1 MEVKTTERLVAVYQ
15 YLVEHDGW
23 ITTQQL
29 AAMLGCSVSTIR
41 NDLEILKSFLPDIWF
56 IETRRG
62 KGVHINRPSNQPIVP
77 FKQLLNETD
86 RVQHLIA
93 YLIHNESG
101 CTLTELSQ
109 KLFYSVSTISKI
121 IKILKDELKKYHL
134 KLGTKPV
141 RIHGNEFHLR
151 QFYFDYYL
159 NKNCTAWIQP
169 DALNSICTFMRSIEQ
184 KGRFKF
190 SDTSYI
196 QLPIVWSVWKSRLL
210 KKQYITK
217 FVYPTV
223 FCESSDSF
231 HWIIP
236 MIEEHLKKL
245 HIRAGSHELQ
255 YGAALIL
262 GVPRIEGKMAGST
275 KTLSNEMLEQCHME
289 TVTKVIQYIEERTQM
304 PFSDDP
310 ILFQQLYDYYK
321 YASIR
326 WVTGI
331 HSNAN
336 QKTIKIK
343 DSEFSLF
350 KSVHEAMHY
359 YVNYAESIRDDDV
372 ADITMFF
379 LASKL
384 EYSMQ
389 QKEKAIL
396 LYISEIGVMR
406 YVKLKLLENI
416 CGRINIVA
424 TNHAHEMKY
433 LASTKK
439 IDIIVTTNQESYTLL
454 PNNIP
459 IIHID
464 PIPSSY
470 DIAIIQDAL
479 KRESDHCNCG

>member
-1 MEVKTTERLVAVYQ
+1 MKTTERLVAVYQ

-29 AAMLGCSVSTIR
+29 AAMLSCSVSTIR
-41 NDLEILKSFLPDIWF
+41 NDLEILKSFLPDTWF
-56 IETRRG
+56 IESRRG

-121 IKILKDELKKYHL
+121 IKILKHELKKYHL

-141 RIHGNEFHLR
+141 KIHGNEFHLR

-159 NKNCTAWIQP
+159 NKNSTAWIQP
-169 DALNSICTFMRSIEQ
+169 DALNSICTFMGSIEQ

-275 KTLSNEMLEQCHME
+275 KTLNEMAEQCHMDP
-289 TVTKVIQYIEERTQM
+289 VSKLIQSIEEKARL

-326 WVTGI
+326 WITGI

-336 QKTIKIK
+336 QYTIKIK
-343 DSEFSLF
+343 ESEFSIF
-350 KSVHEAMHY
+350 KSVHEAMHHY
-359 YVNYAESIRDDDV
+359 FNYVESMREDDV

-379 LASKL
+379 VASKL
-384 EYSMQ
+384 GYHMK
-389 QKEKAIL
+389 QKEKTIL
-396 LYISEIGVMR
+396 LYVSEIGVMR

-416 CGRINIVA
+416 CGRIKMVT
-424 TNHAHEMKY
+424 TNHAHEMQY
-433 LASTKK
+433 LASTKN
-439 IDIIVTTNQESYTLL
+439 IDIIVTTNQQSYTLL

-470 DIAIIQDAL
+470 DINIIQDAL
-479 KRESDHCNCG
+479 KRVSDHGNCG

>member
-1 MEVKTTERLVAVYQ
+1 MEVKTSNRLVALYQ

-29 AAMLGCSVSTIR
+29 AAMLCCSVSTIR
-41 NDLEILKSFLPDIWF
+41 NDLEILKSFLPDTWF
-56 IETRRG
+56 IESRRG

-86 RVQHLIA
+86 RVQNLIG

-121 IKILKDELKKYHL
+121 IKILKHELKKYHL

-141 RIHGNEFHLR
+141 KIHGNEFHLR

-159 NKNCTAWIQP
+159 NKNSTAWIQQ
-169 DALNSICTFMRSIEQ
+169 DTLKSICTLMRSIEQ
-184 KGRFKF
+184 IGGFKF
-190 SDTSYI
+190 SDNSYI
-196 QLPIVWSVWKSRLL
+196 QLPIVLSIWQSRLL

-217 FVYPTV
+217 FVYPTL
-223 FCESSDSF
+223 FNESSDSF
-231 HWIIP
+231 RWIIP

-245 HIRAGSHELQ
+245 YIRVSSHELQ

-262 GVPRIEGKMAGST
+262 GVPRIEGEMAGST
-275 KTLSNEMLEQCHME
+275 KTHNEMVEQCHMDP
-289 TVTKVIQYIEERTQM
+289 VIKLIQSIEEKARL

-326 WVTGI
+326 WITGI

-336 QKTIKIK
+336 QNTIKIK

-350 KSVHEAMHY
+350 KSVHEAMHQCFN
-359 YVNYAESIRDDDV
+359 YVESIREDDV

-379 LASKL
+379 VASKL
-384 EYSMQ
+384 GYHMQ
-389 QKEKAIL
+389 QKEKTIL
-396 LYISEIGVMR
+396 LYVSEIGVMR

-416 CGRINIVA
+416 CGRIKIVT
-424 TNHAHEMKY
+424 TNHAHEMQY
-433 LASTKK
+433 LATTKN
-439 IDIIVTTNQESYTLL
+439 IDIIVTTNQQSYTLL

-470 DIAIIQDAL
+470 DINIIQDAL
-479 KRESDHCNCG
+479 KRVSDHCN